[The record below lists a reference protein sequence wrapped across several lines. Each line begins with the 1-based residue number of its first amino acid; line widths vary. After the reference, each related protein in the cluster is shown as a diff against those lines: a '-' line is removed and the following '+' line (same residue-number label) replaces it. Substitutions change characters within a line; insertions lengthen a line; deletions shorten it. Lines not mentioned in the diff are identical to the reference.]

1 MILEKELKELRD
13 KNDVVFK
20 GWYAYAVKI
29 NSELEQNQALQ
40 ERRQDNSIGQMHP
53 VTQLRNITAA
63 ICLFHSLT
71 ISHKKCL
78 QGNLYKLSNFRLF
91 T

>member
-1 MILEKELKELRD
+1 MISETEKELKGLRD
-13 KNDVVFK
+13 KNDGTRILCRSVQSWVR
-20 GWYAYAVKI
+20 
-29 NSELEQNQALQ
+29 NQALQ

-53 VTQLRNITAA
+53 MTHLRNTTTA
-63 ICLFHSLT
+63 ICSFHSLT

-78 QGNLYKLSNFRLF
+78 QGNLYKLSNARLF